1 MHPATRR
8 EILQMMAA
16 GLALGAKA
24 HAAQQ
29 PSPGGV
35 PTRPFGKTGE
45 KLSIICLGGWDIG
58 AVKDDAEAVAI
69 MQEAADEGIN
79 FFDNCW
85 EYHKG
90 RSEELMGKA
99 LAEGGRR
106 DKVFLMTKV
115 CARDYARAK
124 QHLDDSLRRLKTD
137 RIDLW
142 QFHGIRWDEDAG
154 LIFDEKHGACRAA
167 LEAREAGKVR
177 HIGFTGHK
185 DPKFHL
191 DMLARPF
198 AWASV
203 QMPLNILDPHYH
215 SFQREVL
222 PKCVERGIPVLAMK
236 SLAAQKGRIPRELP
250 FTAEIC
256 RRYALSLPICS
267 LVCGMMSRKDLLQ
280 DLAIA
285 RNFQPMTG
293 AELADLVARSK
304 EFGTDGHVEQYK
316 IVDYGCSWSRKNPQ

>member
-1 MHPATRR
+1 MHHATRR
-8 EILQMMAA
+8 EILQMMVAT
-16 GLALGAKA
+16 LALGAKSRA
-24 HAAQQ
+24 EQQ
-29 PSPGGV
+29 ASPGGI

-45 KLSIICLGGWDIG
+45 RLSIICLGGWDIG
-58 AVKDDAEAVAI
+58 AVKDDPEAIAI
-69 MQEAADEGIN
+69 MRQAIDEGIN

-99 LAEGGRR
+99 LAEEGRR

-154 LIFDEKHGACRAA
+154 LIFDEKNGACRAA
-167 LEAREAGKVR
+167 LEARQAGKVR
-177 HIGFTGHK
+177 YIGFTGHK
-185 DPKFHL
+185 EPRFHL

-198 AWASV
+198 EWQSV

-215 SFQREVL
+215 SFQKEVL
-222 PKCVERGIPVLAMK
+222 PKCVDRGIPVLAMK
-236 SLAAQKGRIPRELP
+236 SLAAQSGRIPRELP

-280 DLAIA
+280 DVAIA
-285 RNFQPMTG
+285 RSFQPMTEP
-293 AELADLVARSK
+293 ELVDLVTRTK
-304 EFGTDGHVEQYK
+304 EFGADGHIEQYK
-316 IVDYGCSWSRKNPQ
+316 IVDYGCSWTRKNPT